1 MCFISLSE
9 LGIDLPLLTRGFEV
23 AEMPELALK
32 GGYRAVVTEVDP
44 AFDVIADDV
53 CVGVTAEFFLLK
65 GCYVTV
71 LLRECMK
78 D

>member
-1 MCFISLSE
+1 
-9 LGIDLPLLTRGFEV
+9 
-23 AEMPELALK
+23 MPELALK

-44 AFDVIADDV
+44 VFDVIADDV
-53 CVGVTAEFFLLK
+53 CVGVTAEFFLMK
-65 GCYVTV
+65 GCYATV